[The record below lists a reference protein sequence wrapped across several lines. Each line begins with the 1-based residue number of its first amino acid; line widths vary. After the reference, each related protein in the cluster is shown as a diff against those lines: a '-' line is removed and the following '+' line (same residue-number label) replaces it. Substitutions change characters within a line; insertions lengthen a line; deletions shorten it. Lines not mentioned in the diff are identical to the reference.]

1 MTSTNWGEH
10 AQPSNLLLLTLM
22 LVLALAVTTTLAQTG
37 DPGERVLTEC
47 ASCFLNPPTNT
58 QIPLIGTAPLAS
70 IYALRIF
77 GPTSPSPCRARW
89 PP

>member
-1 MTSTNWGEH
+1 MRI
-10 AQPSNLLLLTLM
+10 LLLESADEHT
-22 LVLALAVTTTLAQTG
+22 
-37 DPGERVLTEC
+37 D
-47 ASCFLNPPTNT
+47 S
-58 QIPLIGTAPLAS
+58 LIGTAPLAS